1 MAALHFAALLLG
13 LSGAATATCP
23 SEPRTAAGAL
33 ATEQRWVTALEQR
46 DQGAL
51 ECILDPTF
59 ADTNWRGEL
68 VPKVQVMKALEGRH
82 ASNLE
87 LSDVKPVLI
96 GNVAIVRGINR
107 QKEGTKVVGSVRFV
121 DVFVYRLRRWQA
133 VSAQES
139 LISSP

>member
-23 SEPRTAAGAL
+23 SEPRSAAGAL

-68 VPKVQVMKALEGRH
+68 VPKVQVMKALERRH
-82 ASNLE
+82 AS
-87 LSDVKPVLI
+87 KPVLI

>member
-1 MAALHFAALLLG
+1 M
-13 LSGAATATCP
+13 
-23 SEPRTAAGAL
+23 
-33 ATEQRWVTALEQR
+33 
-46 DQGAL
+46 
-51 ECILDPTF
+51 
-59 ADTNWRGEL
+59 
-68 VPKVQVMKALEGRH
+68 QVMKALQGRH

-96 GNVAIVRGINR
+96 GNVAIIRGINR

-139 LISSP
+139 LIPSP